1 MSWPRSLFG
10 RLMLILLVGLISAQG
25 LTFWLVMT
33 ERGEAMQ
40 GMMVPYLA
48 ADVASSVAMLDRLP
62 PAERSGWLPRLQR
75 GNYRLVLAA
84 DPSSLPASIAVPEPV
99 PTTGPVSVTPL
110 DRGPVLPPGREAA
123 LLAEPIAV
131 ALGRALGQPVAYGRA
146 DEAGVDWRFRLRL
159 ADGTPLAVDVLEAR
173 MRLSPWVIAALAL
186 QLALLVVLAW
196 LAVRQVTRPL
206 QGLAAAAGDWHPLS
220 PVDALPETGPRE
232 VARASAAFNRMQR
245 RIAASLDERS
255 QMLGAIAHDL
265 QTPITRL
272 ALRADLVDDAVLRD
286 KLVADLAQM
295 QHLVEQGL
303 SYARTARAIEEPRVA
318 TDVAALVES
327 LIGDYQDAGEPVR
340 WVDGTSESTRQS
352 PDVPELADSSDEAGP
367 SSVPGTPGAGP
378 AERGTVTTR
387 PRALRRVLTNLV
399 DNAIRFGGA
408 AELKLDRDDGRL
420 VIEVLDRGP
429 GIAEADIDK
438 AMQPFQR
445 LDSSRNP
452 VTGGS
457 GLGLTIA
464 VDLATHCGAD
474 LRLAPRPGG
483 GLVAAVRFSR

>member
-10 RLMLILLVGLISAQG
+10 RLMLILLVGLASAQG

-33 ERGEAMQ
+33 ERGEAMR

-84 DPSSLPASIAVPEPV
+84 DPGPLPASTPV
-99 PTTGPVSVTPL
+99 PGPVPPL
-110 DRGPVLPPGREAA
+110 GREAA

-131 ALGRALGQPVAYGRA
+131 ALGRALDQPVAYGRA

-159 ADGTPLAVDVLEAR
+159 ADGTPVAVDVLVSR
-173 MRLSPWVIAALAL
+173 MRLSPWVIAALVL
-186 QLALLVVLAW
+186 QLALLVGLAW

-245 RIAASLDERS
+245 RIAESLDERS

-272 ALRADLVDDAVLRD
+272 ALRADLVDDEVLRD

-303 SYARTARAIEEPRVA
+303 SYARTAQATREPRVA
-318 TDVAALVES
+318 TDVVALVES
-327 LIGDYQDAGEPVR
+327 LIGDYQDAGQPVR
-340 WVDGTSESTRQS
+340 WVDGTSASTRQS
-352 PDVPELADSSDEAGP
+352 PDVAESSDSSDEAGL
-367 SSVPGTPGAGP
+367 SSGPGTTGAGP

-408 AELKLDRDDGRL
+408 AELKLDRHDGRL

-429 GIAEADIDK
+429 GIAEADVDK

-445 LDSSRNP
+445 LDASRNP

-464 VDLATHCGAD
+464 GDLAAHCGAD